1 MLCYTRAVGTVG
13 KVEMKQL
20 LKQQQKTRTLKLEIV
35 LIFPSMLRSRSQDL
49 FYREEVV
56 NLILFSNENIKI
68 QYDRYVSLC
77 ILLCEVALI

>member
-1 MLCYTRAVGTVG
+1 
-13 KVEMKQL
+13 
-20 LKQQQKTRTLKLEIV
+20 
-35 LIFPSMLRSRSQDL
+35 MLRSRSQDL